1 MWPTGKYSRLIF
13 QSMPQEHD
21 LPLILLITKVVFAFN
36 SNMGERMKDG
46 PISATLHFE
55 EGRSGT
61 VYFMYRNSRFCSLY
75 YYPKGNGLKFLYGGE
90 FKDDSPDVILS
101 IVRQALLQTQAA
113 IWKEE
118 KKKTEDMSHYCFQLP

>member
-46 PISATLHFE
+46 PIGATFHFE
-55 EGRSGT
+55 EDRTGT
-61 VYFMYRNSRFCSLY
+61 VYFTYEYERFCSFY
-75 YYPKGNGLKFLYGGE
+75 YVHTENGPKFLYASEYREG
-90 FKDDSPDVILS
+90 SPDVLLPL
-101 IVRQALLQTQAA
+101 VRQALLVTQTARL
-113 IWKEE
+113 KEQKE
-118 KKKTEDMSHYCFQLP
+118 KTESMHRRVFLLP